1 MDSTSTDAPFSDSY
15 REAAPAVFAWVGAHL
30 GPGLRSELDPE
41 DVLQEVACRA
51 FARQAD
57 YDPEQ
62 GPFRAWLFGIAR
74 NVLFQSLERMTGS
87 GRPDREW
94 LTTGGLSRV
103 PEEATSVTRR
113 VARDDSQ
120 RRFLDLVDDLTE
132 EERALVLQ
140 RGLEG
145 LPHEEIATELGIEPA
160 TAAKRWGRLVPRLRE
175 KLGAEASW
183 LDTR

>member
-1 MDSTSTDAPFSDSY
+1 MQPASSNVPFGDAY
-15 REAAPAVFAWVGAHL
+15 REAAPAVFAWVGVHL

-57 YDPEQ
+57 YDPAR

-74 NVLFQSLERMTGS
+74 KVLFQSLERMTGS

-113 VARDDSQ
+113 VARDDAQ
-120 RRFLDLVDDLTE
+120 RRFLALVDELTE
-132 EERALVLQ
+132 EERTLVLQ

-145 LPHEEIATELGIEPA
+145 LAHEEIAQALGIEAA